1 MEALRLML
9 DKIPTTWYNTIMRN
23 NNTTKGNTMSF
34 RKTYQETIVETN
46 SEGIELCSP
55 RYGHRWSI
63 NAPHKREGWKTTMHI
78 GSQQEVQ
85 AMWNAYYDEK

>member
-1 MEALRLML
+1 
-9 DKIPTTWYNTIMRN
+9 MRN

-63 NAPHKREGWKTTMHI
+63 NAPHKKEGWKTTMYI
-78 GSQQEVQ
+78 GSKQEVQ
-85 AMWNAYYDEK
+85 TMWDAYYDDKPVVIIKPEPMQWKHYD